1 MASKKYT
8 LQEGEALVNII
19 AEKYLANLTEDRK
32 LHENAR
38 ELDRQR
44 NYCKANRKWWQCPFR
59 RCPDETD
66 GIYKDI
72 RALEEAR
79 ETMALEVINI
89 ILDTEYC
96 GCLYDGFW
104 PDKLAFV
111 EAYSEEFYAY
121 REPNEY
127 VGEDDAVGIMDYDMS
142 KSLSEQVLKALDA
155 DLYSSQEKAKRLESS
170 LESTREHIN
179 YLEGALRD
187 VRQKLNKP
195 A

>member
-8 LQEGEALVNII
+8 LLEGEALVNII
-19 AEKYLANLTEDRK
+19 AEKYLKNLAEK
-32 LHENAR
+32 R
-38 ELDRQR
+38 ELDKQAHDLRRQR
-44 NYCKANRKWWQCPFR
+44 DICKESRKWWQCPFK

-66 GIYKDI
+66 GLYAKI

-127 VGEDDAVGIMDYDMS
+127 VGEDDAVGIMDYNMS
-142 KSLSEQVLKALDA
+142 KPLSEQVLKALDA

-187 VRQKLNKP
+187 VREELNKP